1 MCRTLED
8 QMNEHRTKYE
18 EAQRSL
24 NDFVS
29 QKSKLQTENGELS
42 RRLDEK
48 EALVSQ
54 LTRGKQTYTQQLE
67 DLKRQLE
74 EESKV
79 I

>member
-1 MCRTLED
+1 
-8 QMNEHRTKYE
+8 MNEHRTKYE
-18 EAQRSL
+18 ESQRTL
-24 NDFVS
+24 NEFTS
-29 QKSKLQTENGELS
+29 QKAKLQTENGELS

-54 LTRGKQTYTQQLE
+54 LTRGKQTYTQQME

-79 I
+79 NIKLLR